1 MLEKYKNF
9 ILQELNLEAIVI
21 KVIDKEEGVG
31 WSFNYALKV
40 CDEYRKFLVLCLQNP
55 NIAIVPSTQID
66 DFWHFHI
73 LDTQKYAQDCEQ
85 CFGYFL
91 HHFPYFGMRDK
102 QDERNLKSAW
112 EQTKVLYNSEFS
124 TMPKHLWL
132 KSKRCPNCGK
142 RIENN
147 DSFMAK
153 RPSFSDYQLD
163 IQNTISA

>member
-1 MLEKYKNF
+1 MLQKYKNF
-9 ILQELNLEAIVI
+9 ILQQLNLEAIVI
-21 KVIDKEEGVG
+21 KTIDKEEGLG
-31 WSFNYALKV
+31 WTFDYALEV
-40 CDEYRKFLVLCLQNP
+40 CNEYRKFLVLCLQNP

-102 QDERNLKSAW
+102 QDEKNLKDAW
-112 EQTKVLYNSEFS
+112 MQTKALYNREFS
-124 TMPKHLWL
+124 TMPEYLWL
-132 KSKRCPNCGK
+132 SSKRCPNCGK

-147 DSFMAK
+147 DSFMEK
-153 RPSFSDYQLD
+153 RPSFSDYHND
-163 IQNTISA
+163 KSINA